1 MGLDEHADLGT
12 FFLRLGLG
20 GYLIWAGAILLWN
33 PSMQVSIASVLSKT
47 PLAALGGPSQAV
59 IIYFTLNILLGALI
73 VMGLFTRAAALALAI
88 VSILKLSIINWYL
101 TPQLV
106 GSLGLLYIG
115 KEVVLLAAGL
125 SLFFTGCRMLGI
137 DCIMME

>member
-20 GYLIWAGAILLWN
+20 GYLLFAGAILLWN
-33 PSMQVSIASVLSKT
+33 PSMQASIASVLSRT
-47 PLAALGGPSQAV
+47 PLAAIGGPSQAV
-59 IIYFTLNILLGALI
+59 MIYLTLNILIGALI
-73 VMGLFTRAAALALAI
+73 VMGLFTRFAALVLVV
-88 VSILKLSIINWYL
+88 VSILKLSIVNWYL
-101 TPQLV
+101 TPQLI

-115 KEVVLLAAGL
+115 KEVVLLAAGI

>member
-20 GYLIWAGAILLWN
+20 GYLLWAGGILLWN
-33 PSMQVSIASVLSKT
+33 PSMQASIASVLVKT
-47 PLAALGGPSQAV
+47 PLAAIGGPSQAV
-59 IIYFTLNILLGALI
+59 MVYLTLNILIGALI
-73 VMGLFTRAAALALAI
+73 VMGLFTRPAALVLAI
-88 VSILKLSIINWYL
+88 VSIVKLSIVNWYL

-106 GSLGLLYIG
+106 GSLGILYIG
-115 KEVVLLAAGL
+115 KEVVLLAAGI